1 MSRYR
6 LTLAVAGTFALA
18 GCASTPEDPNAPQAC
33 ITIDNTQG
41 GGAAGR
47 ISLIKDGR
55 EGLAPGEITE
65 LNQFRGE
72 RIRLGQ
78 VSMGRTM
85 RHCIR
90 RSALV
95 GNYRVVVEG
104 GSSDTID
111 PTNIRDRNQA
121 PLVFSEIFRLNPGDE
136 VEWNVRLNRIRF
148 TTGGN

>member
-1 MSRYR
+1 
-6 LTLAVAGTFALA
+6 
-18 GCASTPEDPNAPQAC
+18 
-33 ITIDNTQG
+33 
-41 GGAAGR
+41 
-47 ISLIKDGR
+47 
-55 EGLAPGEITE
+55 
-65 LNQFRGE
+65 
-72 RIRLGQ
+72 
-78 VSMGRTM
+78 MGRTM
-85 RHCIR
+85 RQCIR